1 MLKSYWIHILYLWIV
16 TAGSSFC
23 SWVMYSTLESMC
35 RAQVA
40 WSGCDLFSCL
50 SRSFYLN
57 ALEHGLK
64 LSHDLFR
71 IAGIQGRGGL
81 GRLLFELFTLT
92 LTPLK
97 MSIAIGCT
105 IRMWALL
112 ALEAPI
118 PLKLCVAWCD
128 FFIPLNAESTQE
140 FLLFRILK
148 IPHRAA
154 IGIFSGYVSI
164 LFVLEAYRNTLDA
177 ESICNHQGVR
187 VVVHLI
193 CSESTYSFQGVICL
207 LQVILSNHVLCM
219 HDVKELIVLVVS

>member
-1 MLKSYWIHILYLWIV
+1 MWSFFVLKSKFLSECPWAW
-16 TAGSSFC
+16 
-23 SWVMYSTLESMC
+23 
-35 RAQVA
+35 AQVVT
-40 WSGCDLFSCL
+40 WPFQDSWYQ
-50 SRSFYLN
+50 RTW
-57 ALEHGLK
+57 
-64 LSHDLFR
+64 
-71 IAGIQGRGGL
+71 GL

>member
-1 MLKSYWIHILYLWIV
+1 VL
-16 TAGSSFC
+16 
-23 SWVMYSTLESMC
+23 
-35 RAQVA
+35 
-40 WSGCDLFSCL
+40 
-50 SRSFYLN
+50 
-57 ALEHGLK
+57 
-64 LSHDLFR
+64 HDV
-71 IAGIQGRGGL
+71 I
-81 GRLLFELFTLT
+81 
-92 LTPLK
+92 
-97 MSIAIGCT
+97 
-105 IRMWALL
+105 
-112 ALEAPI
+112 
-118 PLKLCVAWCD
+118 

>member
-23 SWVMYSTLESMC
+23 SWVMYSTLEPMC

-71 IAGIQGRGGL
+71 IAGIRRTWGL

-92 LTPLK
+92 FNTLEDEHSYRLHYQDVSPSRSWSPNSLK
-97 MSIAIGCT
+97 ALCCM
-105 IRMWALL
+105 MWFFHT
-112 ALEAPI
+112 LECWEHARVSFVQDTKNPTS
-118 PLKLCVAWCD
+118 CCNWD
-128 FFIPLNAESTQE
+128 
-140 FLLFRILK
+140 LFRICQY
-148 IPHRAA
+148 PFRAW
-154 IGIFSGYVSI
+154 S
-164 LFVLEAYRNTLDA
+164 
-177 ESICNHQGVR
+177 
-187 VVVHLI
+187 
-193 CSESTYSFQGVICL
+193 
-207 LQVILSNHVLCM
+207 LS
-219 HDVKELIVLVVS
+219 